1 MSGIYGNDLRKIMRI
16 NSQIPIFPGQKAEI
30 GHFDRPLR
38 RQVKNL
44 FSDIRRK
51 VFDFLQQFFRQRMS
65 ENIMPEIR
73 LHPGL
78 RRNAG

>member
-51 VFDFLQQFFRQRMS
+51 KQLENRS
-65 ENIMPEIR
+65 EYSFPNKNLRVEI
-73 LHPGL
+73 
-78 RRNAG
+78 